1 MGLPFKAVTT
11 LNIQH
16 KNKIVFDATKNCS
29 FFKNYLSSLT
39 QNLVSMLPPSPNIFK
54 VASYY
59 DINAV
64 SKDLNF
70 QLLEMSP
77 EKILSIL
84 KGLNPSKAVGIDNL
98 SGKLLK
104 GGADILAQSISQL
117 CNLSIKFNSFRR
129 SCKIFKV
136 KPNKLS
142 ETNPQSHC
150 PILLLPLLSKII
162 ERIVYDQADVFE

>member
-64 SKDLNF
+64 SKD
-70 QLLEMSP
+70 
-77 EKILSIL
+77 LSIL